1 MIYDICIYIMYIHYT
16 NIKNIIQIDINPIV
30 TPNHLWDPPDPA
42 TPTFE
47 ADAMGSDC
55 SGPKKW
61 ITSTDVAGGDV
72 ATPVSTTSVFCCIET
87 CMKTIKSY

>member
-1 MIYDICIYIMYIHYT
+1 MYIHYT

-61 ITSTDVAGGDV
+61 ITSTAVAGGGC
-72 ATPVSTTSVFCCIET
+72 SYT
-87 CMKTIKSY
+87 CVDNVRFLLYKNMYKNH